1 MGIPVYF
8 KEITEQYQILLLKL
22 KNMKDRLHIY
32 FLILMD

>member
-8 KEITEQYQILLLKL
+8 KEITEQYPNIIIEIEKHE
-22 KNMKDRLHIY
+22 NRLHIY